1 MLRKP
6 TDLFQGVSFE
16 ELANRFGTPLYL
28 YDESLIRSQC
38 QLFQTTFQHPRVPSE
53 VLYASKAFLTKAMVR
68 LIQEEGLSLDV
79 VSGGELYT
87 ALQVG
92 FPAQHIFFHGNNK
105 SQTEL
110 QEALDAHVG
119 TMIVDHATEL
129 ELLVSLLP
137 PASKQR
143 VMLRV
148 NPGIEAHTHEY
159 IKTTKNDSKFGV
171 SIYQKQTLELIQAMA
186 SHPNI
191 DFVGLHS
198 HIGSQIFEE
207 SSFLEHSKV
216 LLNFVKQILTET
228 QVVIKE
234 INLGGGFG
242 VRYTAEDHVFP
253 LSPLLETLLDTVY
266 QESLRL
272 NIAIPKVLI
281 EPGRAIVGEAGCT
294 LYQVGSTKQT
304 INGKNYLMVD
314 GSMADHIRTA
324 LYQAKYDASLLSHR
338 DINKTLSYTVAGKAC
353 ESGDIIIHSI
363 TLPEAQRGDYLLVY
377 STGAYHYSMS
387 SNYNRLTRPAVVFV
401 KDGTARTVVRKETY
415 TDVLQNDIDEVE

>member
-16 ELANRFGTPLYL
+16 ELANQFGTPLYL
-28 YDESLIRSQC
+28 YDESMIRSQC
-38 QLFQTTFQHPRVPSE
+38 QLFQTTFQHPHVASE

-119 TMIVDHATEL
+119 TIIVDHATEL

-137 PASKQR
+137 TDSKQR

-216 LLNFVKQILTET
+216 LLNFVKQILVET

-253 LSPLLETLLDTVY
+253 LSPLLKALL
-266 QESLRL
+266 E
-272 NIAIPKVLI
+272 I
-281 EPGRAIVGEAGCT
+281 GRAHV
-294 LYQVGSTKQT
+294 
-304 INGKNYLMVD
+304 
-314 GSMADHIRTA
+314 
-324 LYQAKYDASLLSHR
+324 
-338 DINKTLSYTVAGKAC
+338 
-353 ESGDIIIHSI
+353 
-363 TLPEAQRGDYLLVY
+363 
-377 STGAYHYSMS
+377 
-387 SNYNRLTRPAVVFV
+387 
-401 KDGTARTVVRKETY
+401 
-415 TDVLQNDIDEVE
+415 